1 MMYSLSSSS
10 DLNIRMNLLFFV
22 RISYYQ
28 SSNTGFY
35 YRPFPVEFVVYK
47 MALAQVFPLNTFRH
61 SLSVSSHQF
70 RHSLSVSSH
79 RFRHSLSVSSHQ
91 SRHSLSVSSHQSRH
105 SLSVSS
111 HQSRHSLSVSSHQFR
126 HSLSVSSHQ
135 FSILI
140 LHSFILTSSVHNL
153 SNCDHRATGHNFV
166 WSSHRHTV
174 GLQRQRKITTEE

>member
-1 MMYSLSSSS
+1 VMYSLSSSS

-79 RFRHSLSVSSHQ
+79 QFRHSLSVSSHRFRHSLSVSSHQ
-91 SRHSLSVSSHQSRH
+91 F
-105 SLSVSS
+105 
-111 HQSRHSLSVSSHQFR
+111 RHSLSVSSHQFR

>member
-1 MMYSLSSSS
+1 MYSLSSSS

-79 RFRHSLSVSSHQ
+79 
-91 SRHSLSVSSHQSRH
+91 
-105 SLSVSS
+105 
-111 HQSRHSLSVSSHQFR
+111 
-126 HSLSVSSHQ
+126 Q